1 MAAHDSAAT
10 PSEGITSTPGAGAPA
25 YATPVDSTAI
35 QPDSGRILLPPP
47 PLAKPSGM
55 SPERLAAWAT
65 RMDVLLGGL
74 ALLLAFLLGSFAIRN
89 SDFFLYLASGRDL
102 LQGKYS
108 FGVDPYAHTTAGVYY
123 INHSWLFDVALYGI
137 YQLSGGVGVA
147 IARAVLVTVLAALLL
162 QIRRPGGTLWAPA
175 ACTGLA
181 FLAISTR
188 LLIQPAT
195 ASLLFLGLTFFLLHY
210 RNEEYDV
217 AETSRSERR
226 RSIRA

>member
-25 YATPVDSTAI
+25 YPTPADSTAI
-35 QPDSGRILLPPP
+35 QPDSDRILLPPP

-65 RMDVLLGGL
+65 RMDVLLG
-74 ALLLAFLLGSFAIRN
+74 
-89 SDFFLYLASGRDL
+89 
-102 LQGKYS
+102 
-108 FGVDPYAHTTAGVYY
+108 
-123 INHSWLFDVALYGI
+123 
-137 YQLSGGVGVA
+137 
-147 IARAVLVTVLAALLL
+147 
-162 QIRRPGGTLWAPA
+162 
-175 ACTGLA
+175 GLA

-226 RSIRA
+226 RSIRAGRPTRHLWALPALFAVWANVDAWFLLGPAL